1 MRTQTNQFGQEI
13 PDLAEALP
21 EAAEYR
27 RRIHREFDRLHE
39 LHQKTES
46 YALARKR
53 LRTLFLG
60 EYLGL
65 VQSIQ
70 LIERAVLIDARDTL
84 EARLWKGAD
93 FPLEDQRAK
102 PAKWLGLLAE
112 YEVLCDALEPTVTGP
127 FLDRLARKEYPETQ
141 QNGL

>member
-1 MRTQTNQFGQEI
+1 MTRNQFGQEI
-13 PDLAEALP
+13 PQLEEVLS
-21 EAAEYR
+21 EAAECR
-27 RRIHREFDRLHE
+27 RRIHREFDRMHE

-70 LIERAVLIDARDTL
+70 LIDRPVLVEARDRL
-84 EARLWKGAD
+84 EARLWKGITI
-93 FPLEDQRAK
+93 PIEDQRAK

-127 FLDRLARKEYPETQ
+127 FLDRLQRMQ
-141 QNGL
+141 QKGTAH